1 MKKEPEIYPDLFEG
15 EKDKI
20 RKKAQESYHN
30 FTEGEKEKKGS
41 V

>member
-1 MKKEPEIYPDLFEG
+1 MKKEPWIYPDLFEG